1 MAEEVTSEWMRGV
14 FEQVKNW
21 GRWGEDDERGA
32 LNYIDDKKR
41 AAAAALIRDGAA
53 ISCALDFPVDP
64 SVNNPHPAQHMMV
77 VAGDACCDPRAPGL
91 EMTMD
96 FIGIAF
102 HGMASSHIDA
112 LCHVLV
118 DGKMYN
124 GFPAAEVLSTGAR
137 KGSVMAASDG
147 ITGRGVL
154 LDISRLRGASWLE
167 PTDRIQPEDL
177 EAAEAEQGLEVEEGD
192 ILLVNTGRHARE
204 AKYGPWSPME
214 VGLAGLDPRCLPFL
228 HERGI
233 AVLGGDGVQDAMPG
247 YGLESWPVPIHQV
260 CLVAMGVHLLDNLEL
275 RGLAEACA
283 ARKRWEFFFSVAPL
297 RVAGGTGSPVNPIA
311 IF

>member
-1 MAEEVTSEWMRGV
+1 MMEAVTGDWMDGV
-14 FEQVKNW
+14 FEACKNW
-21 GRWGEDDERGA
+21 GRWGEEDERGA
-32 LNYIDDKKR
+32 LNYISDAKR
-41 AAAAALIRDGAA
+41 AAAGALIRDGASV
-53 ISCALDFPVDP
+53 SCALDFPVDP
-64 SVNNPHPAQHMMV
+64 SANNPHPAQHMMV

-124 GFPAAEVLSTGAR
+124 GFPATEVLSTGAR
-137 KGSVMAASDG
+137 RGSVMAASEG
-147 ITGRGVL
+147 ITSRGVL
-154 LDISRLRGASWLE
+154 LDIPRLRGAPWLE
-167 PTDRIQPEDL
+167 PSDRIQPEDL
-177 EAAEAEQGLEVEEGD
+177 EAAEAEQGLEVQEGD
-192 ILLVNTGRHARE
+192 ILLINTGRHARE
-204 AKYGPWSPME
+204 AKHGPWSPME

-228 HERGI
+228 HERRI
-233 AVLGGDGVQDAMPG
+233 AVLGSDGIQDAMPG
-247 YGLESWPVPIHQV
+247 HGLEKWPVPIHQC

-275 RGLAEACA
+275 RTLAAACA
-283 ARKRWEFFFSVAPL
+283 ERSRWEFFLSVSPL

-311 IF
+311 VF